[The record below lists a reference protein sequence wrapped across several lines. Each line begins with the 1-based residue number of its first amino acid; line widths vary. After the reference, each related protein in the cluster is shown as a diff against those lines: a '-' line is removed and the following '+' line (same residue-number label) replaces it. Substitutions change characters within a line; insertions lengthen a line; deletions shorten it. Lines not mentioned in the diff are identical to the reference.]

1 MRVLRPVSLCV
12 HTRAC
17 ACNVCVQALRQL
29 CVGVL
34 AVHGL
39 CRNGFSQDGFCASIP
54 LNGGNYT
61 VSIIGE
67 RPHCLIA
74 YLFINICYIRL
85 CLQKILFV
93 CCFVL
98 YFVVYLPQMVK
109 ELFMLLSSTCV
120 QWEVC
125 STEIVVLFM
134 VLFAVF
140 VSISCVFL
148 CVNFIYKMCHF
159 RANCA
164 VCCVSFCDIVRR
176 CKNTCFGGC
185 CFKHLSE

>member
-1 MRVLRPVSLCV
+1 MCVCIRVRVY
-12 HTRAC
+12 
-17 ACNVCVQALRQL
+17 ACNVCVQALRQF

-134 VLFAVF
+134 VFCAVF

-164 VCCVSFCDIVRR
+164 VFCVSFCDIERQR
-176 CKNTCFGGC
+176 KNACFGGC